1 MTIQSRRIGFIV
13 AFVFAGALGVYAF
26 RNSLV
31 PATHPDHDHGIHSLD
46 AGGRILVTTREGK
59 PRNLV
64 GAPGKV
70 LVIHFFHTKAEGAA
84 DELKELLAFAPQ
96 AGDGVDFVLLA
107 KENDF
112 ETLDTWLAANGL
124 PRSPYFVVD
133 PDGVATQRLNC
144 KRDLD
149 TMFFGKDGK
158 LTSQSRGRLSWT
170 SQGPLEIRKAQAGEG
185 IE

>member
-1 MTIQSRRIGFIV
+1 MTIRTRRLGFIV
-13 AFVFAGALGVYAF
+13 AFVLAGALGVYAF

-46 AGGRILVTTREGK
+46 AGGRILVTTRDGK
-59 PRNLV
+59 ARNLV
-64 GAPGKV
+64 GAPGQV
-70 LVIHFFHTKAEGAA
+70 LVIHFFNTKAAGAA

-96 AGDGVDFVLLA
+96 AGEGVDFVLIA
-107 KENDF
+107 KDEGF
-112 ETLDTWLAANGL
+112 EVLDSWLAANGL
-124 PRSPYFVVD
+124 PRSPYFVID
-133 PDGVATQRLNC
+133 ADGVATSRLNC

-149 TMFFGKDGK
+149 TMFFAKDGK

-170 SQGPLEIRKAQAGEG
+170 SQGPLEIRKAQAGES